1 MNRFKLNIT
10 PKMPGL
16 VPPLVMVGVLVVLLP
31 VFILMTLDRVKKQDE
46 FIRERFLITGTS
58 LIRTFEAGTRIGL
71 GSMQWGI
78 ERLQSMLEET
88 AGQPDVAYIM
98 ITDAM
103 GKIVAHSDAAM
114 VGKIYDGWPDLG
126 SLPMDPH
133 RISSRSL
140 NTQEGAVLE
149 VAKRFV
155 PFNPRLRGR
164 GWAAGHGPDPGYGYG
179 YGNMS
184 PGRPGPLGPESSAR
198 PAFGAFGQTDH
209 YIFAGMSMAG
219 VQAAQAQGFKN
230 IVIRGLLFFVF
241 CCSGIIALFALQA
254 YWAAQSSL
262 EQVMAF
268 SDNVVQNMPSGLI
281 TLDTNFNV
289 TSANRAAE
297 KILGEIPEKA
307 YPQMAA
313 MAAKITGSG
322 GVASGEVALNPKEQ
336 GELRLDMTVSAI
348 PADEDQV
355 QGFVLLFRDLTQIRD
370 LKKQV
375 ETNRRLAAIGKLAAG
390 VAHEIRNPLSSI
402 KGFATYFSRQYENEP
417 EDVEIAKI
425 MVQEVERMNRS
436 ITQLLEFAKPMAVEI
451 KQTRIEPLIRHSL
464 KLVSHDLEKKKIR
477 VETDIRTK
485 RETIHTDPER
495 ICQVLLNLYMNALNA
510 MDSGGILEIGVADV
524 QDDIEIR
531 VADNGCG
538 IPAKDLEKVFD
549 PYFTT
554 RAKGTGLGLSIVH
567 RIVENLKGDIRVESR
582 PSKGTVFYIILP
594 ANGAVMAASDN
605 ESIK

>member
-114 VGKIYDGWPDLG
+114 VGKIYDGWPDLA

-140 NTQEGAVLE
+140 NTEDGPVLE
-149 VAKRFV
+149 LAKRFV

-164 GWAAGHGPDPGYGYG
+164 GWAAGHGPDPSYGYV
-179 YGNMS
+179 YGNMP
-184 PGRPGPLGPESSAR
+184 PGPPGPLGPESSAR
-198 PAFGAFGQTDH
+198 PAYGAFGQTDH

-219 VQAAQAQGFKN
+219 VQAAQSQGFKN

-297 KILGEIPEKA
+297 KILGKIPEKA

-348 PADEDQV
+348 PADEDQI

-402 KGFATYFSRQYENEP
+402 KGFATYFSRQYKNEP

-477 VETDIRTK
+477 VETDIRTR

-567 RIVENLKGDIRVESR
+567 RLVENLKGDIRVESR

-594 ANGAVMAASDN
+594 VNGAVMAASDN
-605 ESIK
+605 KSIK

>member
-1 MNRFKLNIT
+1 
-10 PKMPGL
+10 MPGL

-46 FIRERFLITGTS
+46 FIRERFLVTGTS
-58 LIRTFEAGTRIGL
+58 LIRTFEAGTRIGM
-71 GSMQWGI
+71 GSMQWGT
-78 ERLQSMLEET
+78 ERIQSMLEET

-103 GKIVAHSDAAM
+103 GKIIAHSNAAM
-114 VGKIYDGWPDLG
+114 VGKIYERWADLG
-126 SLPMDPH
+126 PLPRDPH
-133 RISSRSL
+133 LISSRSL
-140 NTQEGAVLE
+140 NTPDGPVLE

-155 PFNPRLRGR
+155 PFHPMFRGR
-164 GWAAGHGPDPGYGYG
+164 GRGPGHGPNPGYGYG
-179 YGNMS
+179 HGNM
-184 PGRPGPLGPESSAR
+184 PPGPPGTERPAR

-209 YIFAGMSMAG
+209 YIFAGMSMTG

-230 IVIRGLLFFVF
+230 IVIKGLLFFVF

-254 YWAAQSSL
+254 YRAAQSSL
-262 EQVMAF
+262 EQVKAF

-281 TLDTNFNV
+281 TLDTDFNV

-297 KILGEIPEKA
+297 NILGEIPEKA
-307 YPQMAA
+307 CPQMAA
-313 MAAKITGSG
+313 MAAEISGSG
-322 GVASGEVALNPKEQ
+322 GVVSGEVALNRKEK
-336 GELRLDMTVSAI
+336 GDLRLDMTVSAI
-348 PADEDQV
+348 PADEDQL
-355 QGFVLLFRDLTQIRD
+355 QGFVLLFRDLTQLRD

-375 ETNRRLAAIGKLAAG
+375 ETNRHLAAIGKLAAG

-402 KGFATYFSRQYENEP
+402 KGFATYFARQYENEP

-451 KQTRIEPLIRHSL
+451 KPARIEPLIRHSL

-477 VETDIRTK
+477 VETDIRTR

-510 MDSGGILEIGVADV
+510 MDSNGILEVWVADV
-524 QDDIEIR
+524 ADNLEIR

-538 IPAKDLEKVFD
+538 IPAKDLEKIFD

-554 RAKGTGLGLSIVH
+554 RVKGTGLGLSIVH
-567 RIVENLKGDIRVESR
+567 RIVENLKGEIRVENRS
-582 PSKGTVFYIILP
+582 SKGTVFYITLP
-594 ANGAVMAASDN
+594 DNVAALAEPGTN
-605 ESIK
+605 MHKR

>member
-1 MNRFKLNIT
+1 
-10 PKMPGL
+10 
-16 VPPLVMVGVLVVLLP
+16 
-31 VFILMTLDRVKKQDE
+31 
-46 FIRERFLITGTS
+46 
-58 LIRTFEAGTRIGL
+58 
-71 GSMQWGI
+71 
-78 ERLQSMLEET
+78 
-88 AGQPDVAYIM
+88 
-98 ITDAM
+98 
-103 GKIVAHSDAAM
+103 
-114 VGKIYDGWPDLG
+114 
-126 SLPMDPH
+126 
-133 RISSRSL
+133 
-140 NTQEGAVLE
+140 VLE
-149 VAKRFV
+149 LAKRFV

-164 GWAAGHGPDPGYGYG
+164 GWAAGHGPDPSYGYG
-179 YGNMS
+179 YGNMP
-184 PGRPGPLGPESSAR
+184 PGPPGPLGPESWAR
-198 PAFGAFGQTDH
+198 PTFGAFGQTDH

-297 KILGEIPEKA
+297 KILGKIPEKA

-348 PADEDQV
+348 PADEDQI

-402 KGFATYFSRQYENEP
+402 KGFATYFSRQYKNEP

-477 VETDIRTK
+477 VETDIRTR

-594 ANGAVMAASDN
+594 VNGAVMAASDN
-605 ESIK
+605 KSIK

>member
-1 MNRFKLNIT
+1 
-10 PKMPGL
+10 MPGL

-114 VGKIYDGWPDLG
+114 VGKIYDGWPDLA

-140 NTQEGAVLE
+140 NTEDGPVLE
-149 VAKRFV
+149 LAKRFV

-164 GWAAGHGPDPGYGYG
+164 GWAAGHGPDPSYGYG
-179 YGNMS
+179 YGNMP
-184 PGRPGPLGPESSAR
+184 PGPPGPLGPESWAR
-198 PAFGAFGQTDH
+198 PTFGAFGQTDH

-297 KILGEIPEKA
+297 KILGKIPEKA

-348 PADEDQV
+348 PADEDQI

-477 VETDIRTK
+477 VETDIRTR

-594 ANGAVMAASDN
+594 VNGAVMAASDN
-605 ESIK
+605 KSIK

>member
-1 MNRFKLNIT
+1 
-10 PKMPGL
+10 MPGL

-58 LIRTFEAGTRIGL
+58 LIRTFEAGTRIGM
-71 GSMQWGI
+71 GSMHWGT
-78 ERLQSMLEET
+78 ERIQTMLEEI

-103 GKIVAHSDAAM
+103 GKIIAHSDAAM
-114 VGKIYDGWPDLG
+114 VGNLYDRWADLG
-126 SLPMDPH
+126 PLPRDPH
-133 RISSRSL
+133 LISSRSL
-140 NTQEGAVLE
+140 NTPDGPVLE

-155 PFNPRLRGR
+155 PFNHGFRGR
-164 GWAAGHGPDPGYGYG
+164 RRGLGHGPDSDYGPEKLPSGLLPGPEI
-179 YGNMS
+179 S
-184 PGRPGPLGPESSAR
+184 GRPAL
-198 PAFGAFGQTDH
+198 GAFSQTDH
-209 YIFAGMSMAG
+209 YIFAGMSMTG

-230 IVIRGLLFFVF
+230 IVIKGLLFFVF

-254 YWAAQSSL
+254 YRAAQSSL

-281 TLDTNFNV
+281 TLDPKFNV

-307 YPQMAA
+307 FPQMAA
-313 MAAKITGSG
+313 MAAEISGSG
-322 GVASGEVALNPKEQ
+322 GVASGEVTLNQKEK
-336 GELRLDMTVSAI
+336 GDLRLDMTVSAI
-348 PADEDQV
+348 PSDEDQI

-425 MVQEVERMNRS
+425 MIQEVERMDRS
-436 ITQLLEFAKPMAVEI
+436 ITQLLEFAKPMGVQI
-451 KQTRIEPLIRHSL
+451 KQVRIEPLIRHSL
-464 KLVSHDLEKKKIR
+464 KLVSHDLGKKKIR
-477 VETDIRTK
+477 VQTDIRTRK
-485 RETIHTDPER
+485 ETIHTDPER

-510 MDSGGILEIGVADV
+510 MDTNGIIEVGVTDAD
-524 QDDIEIR
+524 DGIEIR

-538 IPAKDLEKVFD
+538 IPAKDLEKIFD

-554 RAKGTGLGLSIVH
+554 RPKGTGLGLSIVH
-567 RIVENLKGDIRVESR
+567 RIVENLKGEIRVESS
-582 PSKGTVFYIILP
+582 PTKGTVFYITLP
-594 ANGAVMAASDN
+594 DD
-605 ESIK
+605 ETIEKK

>member
-10 PKMPGL
+10 RKKPGL
-16 VPPLVMVGVLVVLLP
+16 VPPLIMVGVLVVLLP

-58 LIRTFEAGTRIGL
+58 LIRTFEAGTRIGM
-71 GSMQWGI
+71 GSMQWGT
-78 ERLQSMLEET
+78 ERIQSMLEET

-98 ITDAM
+98 ISDAM
-103 GKIVAHSDAAM
+103 GKIIAHSDAAM
-114 VGKIYDGWPDLG
+114 VGKIYDGWADLG
-126 SLPMDPH
+126 PLPRDPH
-133 RISSRSL
+133 RIFSRSL
-140 NTQEGAVLE
+140 NTPDGPVLE
-149 VAKRFV
+149 VAKRFI
-155 PFNPRLRGR
+155 PFNSMFRVRRRGP
-164 GWAAGHGPDPGYGYG
+164 GHGPDPGYVHGK
-179 YGNMS
+179 MS
-184 PGRPGPLGPESSAR
+184 PGAPPIERSTR

-209 YIFAGMSMAG
+209 YIFAGMSMTG

-230 IVIRGLLFFVF
+230 IVIKGLLFFVF

-254 YWAAQSSL
+254 YRGAQSSL
-262 EQVMAF
+262 EQVKAF

-281 TLDTNFNV
+281 TLDTDFNV
-289 TSANRAAE
+289 TSANRSAE

-307 YPQMAA
+307 CPQMAA
-313 MAAKITGSG
+313 IAAKISRAG
-322 GVASGEVALNPKEQ
+322 GVASGEVALNQK
-336 GELRLDMTVSAI
+336 GKGNLRLDMTVSAI

-402 KGFATYFSRQYENEP
+402 KGFATYFARQYENEP

-425 MVQEVERMNRS
+425 MVQEVERMDRS
-436 ITQLLEFAKPMAVEI
+436 ITQLLEFAKPMAVQI

-464 KLVSHDLEKKKIR
+464 KLVSHDLGKKKIH

-510 MDSGGILEIGVADV
+510 MDSNGILEVGVADV
-524 QDDIEIR
+524 ADHLEIR

-538 IPAKDLEKVFD
+538 IPAKDLEKIFD

-567 RIVENLKGDIRVESR
+567 RIVENLKGDIRVENR
-582 PSKGTVFYIILP
+582 PSKGAVFYITLP
-594 ANGAVMAASDN
+594 DN
-605 ESIK
+605 EKLE

>member
-140 NTQEGAVLE
+140 NTQDGPVLE
-149 VAKRFV
+149 LAKRFV

-164 GWAAGHGPDPGYGYG
+164 GWAAGHGPDPSYGYG
-179 YGNMS
+179 YGNMP
-184 PGRPGPLGPESSAR
+184 PGPPGPLGAESSAR

-297 KILGEIPEKA
+297 KILGKIPEKA

-348 PADEDQV
+348 PADEDQI

-477 VETDIRTK
+477 VETDIRTR

-594 ANGAVMAASDN
+594 ANGAVMAESDN

>member
-1 MNRFKLNIT
+1 MNRFKLKIT
-10 PKMPGL
+10 RKMPDL

-58 LIRTFEAGTRIGL
+58 LIRTFEAGTRIGM
-71 GSMQWGI
+71 GSMQWGT
-78 ERLQSMLEET
+78 ERIQSMLEET

-103 GKIVAHSDAAM
+103 GKIIAHSDAAM
-114 VGKIYDGWPDLG
+114 VGKIYDRWADLG
-126 SLPMDPH
+126 LLPRDPH
-133 RISSRSL
+133 LISSRSL
-140 NTQEGAVLE
+140 NTPDGPVLE

-155 PFNPRLRGR
+155 PFNPVFRGQRR
-164 GWAAGHGPDPGYGYG
+164 GPGPDPGFGYG
-179 YGNMS
+179 HGNM
-184 PGRPGPLGPESSAR
+184 PPGPPGAERWAR
-198 PAFGAFGQTDH
+198 PAFGVFGQADH
-209 YIFAGMSMAG
+209 YIFAGISMTG
-219 VQAAQAQGFKN
+219 VQAAQARGFKN
-230 IVIRGLLFFVF
+230 IVIKGLLFFVF

-254 YWAAQSSL
+254 YRAAQSSL
-262 EQVMAF
+262 EQVKAF

-281 TLDTNFNV
+281 TLDPKFNV

-307 YPQMAA
+307 CPQMAA
-313 MAAKITGSG
+313 MAARLSGSG
-322 GVASGEVALNPKEQ
+322 GAVFGEVALNRKEN
-336 GELRLDMTVSAI
+336 GDLRLDMTVSAI
-348 PADEDQV
+348 LADEDQV

-375 ETNRRLAAIGKLAAG
+375 ETNRHLAAIGKLAAG

-402 KGFATYFSRQYENEP
+402 KGFATYFARQYENEP
-417 EDVEIAKI
+417 GDVEIAKI
-425 MVQEVERMNRS
+425 MVQEVERMDRS

-464 KLVSHDLEKKKIR
+464 KLVAHDLGKKKIR
-477 VETDIRTK
+477 VETDIRTR
-485 RETIHTDPER
+485 REIIHTDPER

-510 MDSGGILEIGVADV
+510 MDSNGILEIGVADAE
-524 QDDIEIR
+524 DTLEIR

-538 IPAKDLEKVFD
+538 IQAKDLEKIFD

-567 RIVENLKGDIRVESR
+567 RIVENLKGEIRVESQ
-582 PSKGTVFYIILP
+582 PSKGTVFYITLP
-594 ANGAVMAASDN
+594 GN
-605 ESIK
+605 ETIE

>member
-1 MNRFKLNIT
+1 
-10 PKMPGL
+10 MPGL

-114 VGKIYDGWPDLG
+114 VGKIYDGWPDLA

-140 NTQEGAVLE
+140 NTEDGPVLE
-149 VAKRFV
+149 LAKRFV

-164 GWAAGHGPDPGYGYG
+164 GWAAGHGPDPSYGYG
-179 YGNMS
+179 YGNM
-184 PGRPGPLGPESSAR
+184 PPGPPGLLGPESSAR
-198 PAFGAFGQTDH
+198 PTFGAFGQTDH

-297 KILGEIPEKA
+297 KILGKIPEKA

-348 PADEDQV
+348 PADEDQI

-402 KGFATYFSRQYENEP
+402 KGFATYFSRQYKNEP

-477 VETDIRTK
+477 VETDIRTR

-594 ANGAVMAASDN
+594 VNGAVMAASDN
-605 ESIK
+605 KSIK